1 MGEGVRKANKKGG
14 EGDFCPGLTE
24 DALCKHAA
32 RYGSRRL
39 KRLRIFM
46 TYR

>member
-1 MGEGVRKANKKGG
+1 MGEGVSKANKKGG
-14 EGDFCPGLTE
+14 GDFCSGLTE
-24 DALCKHAA
+24 DDLCKHAA
-32 RYGSRRL
+32 RYGSHRL